1 MKVFLCLVF
10 VSIVAITYAQQPV
23 QKAVDDNNLSLDARY
38 KEMKSASQTFK
49 DYKVIKET
57 VLDKV
62 WKIATDTIAKTE
74 QQLVQ
79 AQTEI
84 DGLKEELS
92 AMRNAISEQEASIKD
107 VVYDSTHI
115 SVLGI
120 PFLKS
125 IFILLVA
132 AIIGGLAFLISLV
145 FARMKIANS
154 LVKEKTLIAD
164 SIAHEFEEFKK
175 RSMEKHTKLSRE
187 LQNERNKWQEYRKM

>member
-1 MKVFLCLVF
+1 
-10 VSIVAITYAQQPV
+10 
-23 QKAVDDNNLSLDARY
+23 
-38 KEMKSASQTFK
+38 
-49 DYKVIKET
+49 
-57 VLDKV
+57 
-62 WKIATDTIAKTE
+62 
-74 QQLVQ
+74 
-79 AQTEI
+79 
-84 DGLKEELS
+84 
-92 AMRNAISEQEASIKD
+92 
-107 VVYDSTHI
+107 
-115 SVLGI
+115 VLGI

-132 AIIGGLAFLISLV
+132 AIIAGLAFLISLV

>member
-1 MKVFLCLVF
+1 M
-10 VSIVAITYAQQPV
+10 TYAQQPV
-23 QKAVDDNNLSLDARY
+23 QKAVDDKNLSLDARY

-84 DGLKEELS
+84 DSLKEEVS
-92 AMRNAISEQEASIKD
+92 AMRKSMSDQEASIKD

-115 SVLGI
+115 SLLGI

-132 AIIGGLAFLISLV
+132 AIIVGLAFLISLV

>member
-1 MKVFLCLVF
+1 MKVSLCLVF
-10 VSIVAITYAQQPV
+10 VSIVAMTYAQQPA
-23 QKAVDDNNLSLDARY
+23 QKAVDDKNLSLDARY

-79 AQTEI
+79 AQTDI
-84 DGLKEELS
+84 DSLKEELS
-92 AMRNAISEQEASIKD
+92 TMRNAMSEQEASIKD